1 MAGLVVLHHLDDRTA
16 AQVTGRQIDQM
27 LVQMGLHLALGFD
40 HEAQVP
46 AVAAQPGQG
55 ADGVAAGVPQRV
67 EQARAAVQLAQPGGA
82 PGQVVGLFLG
92 GFQQVFTRGQ
102 VAGHR
107 RLAEIQALRAD
118 LADVVAPHQARR
130 VAALGAVHARLVG
143 IRGRVGAGRRR
154 VAEHRVQGALRLGQ
168 QVVQRG
174 GLAEC
179 GHGGTGGAGRA
190 RFSPGPA
197 ALPPRGQGRLAPG
210 GQGAYNPAS
219 YASPFHNAW
228 QSSGEPFAAMSPT

>member
-92 GFQQVFTRGQ
+92 GFQQVFTR
-102 VAGHR
+102 
-107 RLAEIQALRAD
+107 
-118 LADVVAPHQARR
+118 PARR
-130 VAALGAVHARLVG
+130 P
-143 IRGRVGAGRRR
+143 RRR
-154 VAEHRVQGALRLGQ
+154 G
-168 QVVQRG
+168 
-174 GLAEC
+174 
-179 GHGGTGGAGRA
+179 
-190 RFSPGPA
+190 
-197 ALPPRGQGRLAPG
+197 
-210 GQGAYNPAS
+210 
-219 YASPFHNAW
+219 
-228 QSSGEPFAAMSPT
+228 